1 MASFFF
7 LFKSDG
13 LAYMYALLSTVFRPE
28 IFLSVWFH
36 YVYRFF
42 FSKSNHA
49 PLVKAPC
56 V

>member
-13 LAYMYALLSTVFRPE
+13 LAYMYALLSIVFCPE
-28 IFLSVWFH
+28 IFRSVWFH
-36 YVYRFF
+36 YAYRFLT
-42 FSKSNHA
+42 KSNHA